1 MRLALALLLLLAA
14 APARAAEPNP
24 RALDE
29 ARTRFQAGVQLFHEG
44 SFDAALAEFRKAY
57 SLAPSYRVLYNIAQ
71 VQFELHDHV
80 EALKTFR
87 QYLQEGG
94 ADIPPDRR
102 AQVEGEVQKLERR
115 VSLVEIVVDV
125 DGAQILLDDV
135 PVGTSP
141 LRLPVMVN
149 AGNRRITATKP
160 GRVTTARALTVAG
173 GDRVTVELKLPE
185 VAVARPIEGLVPVAP
200 LPQAERPRTKMWL
213 GALTETSR
221 VASKGGAVLP
231 WRPAAAIGPFR
242 SVFAFRPARISGGVL
257 MRRIPGGGCT
267 VAGRRSGTETSI
279 ETTSLVPKLPPR
291 PVLPPMPPV
300 PMVVP
305 CPPVELACPEPQA
318 AGSHVTA
325 ASATTS
331 QSPRVHH
338 ALVIISSD
346 KRS

>member
-1 MRLALALLLLLAA
+1 MKLTLALLLVLAA
-14 APARAAEPNP
+14 APARAAEPQNP
-24 RALDE
+24 RAVEE

-71 VQFELHDHV
+71 VQFELHDYV

-94 ADIPPDRR
+94 ADVAPDRR

-115 VSLVEIVVDV
+115 VSLVEIIVDV
-125 DGAQILLDDV
+125 DGAELLLDDV

-141 LRLPVMVN
+141 PRVPIMVN

-200 LPQAERPRTKMWL
+200 LPQAERPRTKMWVALAVTTAL
-213 GALTETSR
+213 GIGAGTFALLTQQ
-221 VASKGGAVLP
+221 SKKDFESQLNTFPNSKENIDAARDKMARNAAITDGLAGATVLAGGLTLYFAFSHPDDEPEPRRAQVRVLP
-231 WRPAAAIGPFR
+231 TP
-242 SVFAFRPARISGGVL
+242 GGVV
-257 MRRIPGGGCT
+257 
-267 VAGRRSGTETSI
+267 VAGRF
-279 ETTSLVPKLPPR
+279 
-291 PVLPPMPPV
+291 
-300 PMVVP
+300 
-305 CPPVELACPEPQA
+305 
-318 AGSHVTA
+318 
-325 ASATTS
+325 
-331 QSPRVHH
+331 
-338 ALVIISSD
+338 
-346 KRS
+346 